1 MSSDIIDLWRTKVK
15 TKMESTGYQVGD
27 DLTLFL
33 HSTLNLT
40 IFIVL
45 V

>member
-1 MSSDIIDLWRTKVK
+1 
-15 TKMESTGYQVGD
+15 MEWLQEVRQQREKGKRRKGYQDGD
-27 DLTLFL
+27 DLALFL

-40 IFIVL
+40 IFAVL